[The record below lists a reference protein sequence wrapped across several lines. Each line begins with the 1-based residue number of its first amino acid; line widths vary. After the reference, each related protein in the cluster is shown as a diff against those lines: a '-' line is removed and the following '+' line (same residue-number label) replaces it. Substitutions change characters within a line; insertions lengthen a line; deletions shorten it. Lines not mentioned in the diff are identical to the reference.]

1 MEVKVIVIISFN
13 LAECSYYTP
22 ASSCIDSQWF
32 IFEDNKLFLMK
43 RWKRTNFLGQ
53 RERKGG
59 VIEDEEKMNM
69 AK

>member
-1 MEVKVIVIISFN
+1 MKVKVVVIISFS
-13 LAECSYYTP
+13 LAECSHRAPT
-22 ASSCIDSQWF
+22 SSRIDSQWF

-59 VIEDEEKMNM
+59 VTEDEGKMNM